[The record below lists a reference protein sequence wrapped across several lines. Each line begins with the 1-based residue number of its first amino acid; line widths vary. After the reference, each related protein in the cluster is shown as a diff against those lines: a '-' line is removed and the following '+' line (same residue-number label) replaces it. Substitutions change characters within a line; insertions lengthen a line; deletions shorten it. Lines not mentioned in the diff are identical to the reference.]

1 MEPRLPV
8 DQILSLLGLTP
19 EKWRAIDQN
28 ANNKL
33 LGVTAAGLGGPPK
46 MKEAASFYANR
57 YPQILD
63 ALAQPGMRNK
73 TNAVSSALANEGTN
87 MIGDA
92 LIEHGLPFVAGL
104 IGSRASPQAGAAAAT
119 TMKGAAPY
127 INLAKDAIQS
137 EFVDPHVYTG
147 MNTLNPAQYLPSIH
161 DLTGL
166 VSKNDTVRNVMSG
179 VGRVAVD
186 NLDANITGWAAEQLK
201 NHPTPQIKEPIRKAL
216 TEDIPKKYGGQ
227 SSIRQVVKP
236 LNDAALGKKPWG
248 NAFQDAIFGAIHPD
262 KAKAKEDAEKQRKFN
277 EYGKTALEGSRK

>member
-8 DQILSLLGLTP
+8 DQILNLLGLTP
-19 EKWRAIDQN
+19 EKWKAIDQN
-28 ANNKL
+28 TNNKL

-73 TNAVSSALANEGTN
+73 ANAISSALANEGTN

-92 LIEHGLPFVAGL
+92 LIEHGLPFAATAYGTRM
-104 IGSRASPQAGAAAAT
+104 GGPQTGAAFGAAAKVAS
-119 TMKGAAPY
+119 PY
-127 INLAKDAIQS
+127 VNIAKDTLQS
-137 EFVDPHVYTG
+137 EFVDPHVYKG
-147 MNTLNPAQYLPSIH
+147 MDTLNPAQYIPSIH
-161 DLTGL
+161 ALTGL
-166 VSKNDTVRNVMSG
+166 LTKNNTARNVMSG
-179 VGRVAVD
+179 IGQVAVD
-186 NLDANITGWAAEQLK
+186 KADANITGWAAEQLK

-216 TEDIPKKYGGQ
+216 TEDLPKKYGGQ

-236 LNDAALGKKPWG
+236 LNDAALGKKPWS

-262 KAKAKEDAEKQRKFN
+262 KAKAREDAARQKKFN
-277 EYGKTALEGSRK
+277 QYGKTALGG